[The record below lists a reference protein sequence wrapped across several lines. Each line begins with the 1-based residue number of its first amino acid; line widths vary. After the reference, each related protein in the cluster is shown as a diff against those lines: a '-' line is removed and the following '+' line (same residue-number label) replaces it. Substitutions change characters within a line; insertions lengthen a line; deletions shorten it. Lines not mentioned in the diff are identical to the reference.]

1 MKSKQPQPAPDK
13 LLHQIICAL
22 QPEVQYALYLRLQ
35 GRPRIQASILAES
48 LTLRMIGRL
57 TGEPIME
64 TSVTC
69 ASLTPSISAIDQGG
83 DDILDLAH
91 MADGILSGY
100 YQDSVHIVV
109 QHPAELLQ
117 VYPTEGL
124 RYGLRYSAGQGVRVP
139 RPIPLHNF
147 NCWRNGNHKNSSV

>member
-1 MKSKQPQPAPDK
+1 MKICLIAISNQNSLSPPLTNYSTRSSVLSSQKSSMPSIFDSRAGPAF
-13 LLHQIICAL
+13 
-22 QPEVQYALYLRLQ
+22 
-35 GRPRIQASILAES
+35 RPPSSPS

-64 TSVTC
+64 TSVTS

-83 DDILDLAH
+83 DDIVDLAH
-91 MADGILSGY
+91 MADGIL
-100 YQDSVHIVV
+100 
-109 QHPAELLQ
+109 P
-117 VYPTEGL
+117 
-124 RYGLRYSAGQGVRVP
+124 GQGVRVP